1 MQTDE
6 LNRRLA
12 AWLLTLPGPWDAASS
27 SDALARIR
35 RAFDPRINDADL
47 QRALAD
53 MGYALVATAGARF
66 RIEPIEAPPQLA
78 DHAPGA
84 APRRAA

>member
-1 MQTDE
+1 
-6 LNRRLA
+6 
-12 AWLLTLPGPWDAASS
+12 
-27 SDALARIR
+27 
-35 RAFDPRINDADL
+35 
-47 QRALAD
+47 